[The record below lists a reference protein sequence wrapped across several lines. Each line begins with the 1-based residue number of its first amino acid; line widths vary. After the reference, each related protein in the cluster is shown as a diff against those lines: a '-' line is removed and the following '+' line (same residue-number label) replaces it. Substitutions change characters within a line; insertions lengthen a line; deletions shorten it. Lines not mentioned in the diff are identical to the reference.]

1 MIVEKK
7 NAGITRSMII
17 TENKLVEI
25 GNDNQQIWHLI
36 YKTQNEKDNFN
47 FTTLAGGGWHDN
59 GPGIC
64 KTEESGRGL
73 YHN

>member
-36 YKTQNEKDNFN
+36 YKTQNEKDKKSEPSPISLFV
-47 FTTLAGGGWHDN
+47 
-59 GPGIC
+59 I
-64 KTEESGRGL
+64 
-73 YHN
+73 